1 MFNMSPGKI
10 RTNSQNS
17 IIIIIIIKAF
27 TRSGTEHRT
36 DNYEI
41 RPLIGCP

>member
-10 RTNSQNS
+10 RTNSKNS
-17 IIIIIIIKAF
+17 IIIIIIKAF

-36 DNYEI
+36 DTCNYKI
-41 RPLIGCP
+41 RHK

>member
-1 MFNMSPGKI
+1 MSPGKI

-17 IIIIIIIKAF
+17 IIIIIIKAF

-41 RPLIGCP
+41 RHN